1 MHKWEFSC
9 CLSNHCCC
17 LSCLKTFFTLV
28 RFCLYMA
35 RRNKTRRDKT
45 IGGATSR
52 NGVGN
57 GGNGIDTCNLKSQ
70 ESTVIEWHAIS
81 NMHTEAQLLENDSI
95 ARTHT
100 IHTRTV
106 HTAHTQSHTYALL
119 ALHLMGRTKVSRH
132 PTVPIKTIILHVNGP
147 PNLMWVVR

>member
-1 MHKWEFSC
+1 MGILLLLIQPLL
-9 CLSNHCCC
+9 LSILLENFFY
-17 LSCLKTFFTLV
+17 LSEVLLVHGKTKQDTT
-28 RFCLYMA
+28 REDNWRA
-35 RRNKTRRDKT
+35 R
-45 IGGATSR
+45 SR